1 MVVNRALIVVM
12 AFIAIMIYICNKIIV
27 SVNRDKRDKDMCG
40 IVGVYNSENSA
51 YDIMLGLFATQNRG
65 QESCGIATSD
75 GNLIRDHRGMGLVKD
90 VLTPDILEK
99 QPGKIGIGHV
109 RYPTRG
115 VISAD
120 NSQPHVLETLE
131 GTIFAF
137 ASNGDITN
145 YPTIKKQ
152 LEDKGVR
159 FKSGNDGELLL
170 RYIAFNHKEN
180 RLSVIDSIKKMMGD
194 IKGAFSSILI
204 SRDEMWAFRDPYGIR
219 PYSFGRTDL
228 GYAFASESKALDILR
243 AKDIKEVK
251 PGEIIHVSGH
261 GIKRIESDVISLRQG
276 RKNCANCVF
285 EPVYFSMPDS
295 NQFGLSV
302 YEARKRM
309 GRALAEYD
317 RDLEIDVVISV
328 PDSSNVQ
335 ALGYAQHRNIPFE
348 IALIRN
354 HYVGRT
360 FIKPDQAGR
369 DESVKQKFNP
379 IKSRIKGKR
388 IILVDDSIVRG
399 TTMRKIAG
407 MIRGAGAK
415 EIHLRIASP
424 AVKFPCF
431 YGLDTST
438 KEELIANSMDCDE
451 LKEFLKVDSL
461 KYIKQKDLSDA
472 VNNHDNSFCFACFDG
487 NYPIE
492 LVDVSF

>member
-1 MVVNRALIVVM
+1 
-12 AFIAIMIYICNKIIV
+12 
-27 SVNRDKRDKDMCG
+27 MCG
-40 IVGVYNSENSA
+40 VVGVYNSENSA
-51 YDIMLGLFATQNRG
+51 YDVMLGLFATQNRG
-65 QESCGIATSD
+65 QESCGIAISD
-75 GNLIRDHRGMGLVKD
+75 GNLIRNYKGMGLVKD
-90 VLTPDILEK
+90 VLTPSILK
-99 QPGKIGIGHV
+99 NNPGKIGIGHV

-115 VISAD
+115 VIDAD

-131 GTIFAF
+131 GTIFSF

-145 YPTIKKQ
+145 YPTIKNE
-152 LEDKGVR
+152 LEKKGVR
-159 FKSGNDGELLL
+159 LKSENDGELIL
-170 RYIAFNHKEN
+170 RFIAFEHKEN
-180 RLSVIDSIKKMMGD
+180 KLSVIDSIKKMMGN
-194 IKGAFSSILI
+194 IKGAFSSVLI

-219 PYSFGRTDL
+219 PYSFGKTEN

-243 AKDIKEVK
+243 AKDIKEVN
-251 PGEIIHVSGH
+251 PGEIIHVSKN
-261 GIKRIESDVISLRQG
+261 GIKRHETDTLSLRNG
-276 RKNCANCVF
+276 RKTCAHCVF

-302 YEARKRM
+302 YEARKKM
-309 GRALAEYD
+309 GAHLASYD
-317 RDLEIDVVISV
+317 KDLKIDVVISV

-335 ALGYAQHRNIPFE
+335 ALGYAQSRNIPFE

-379 IKSRIKGKR
+379 IKSRIEGKR

-424 AVKFPCF
+424 PVKFPCF

-438 KEELIANSMDCDE
+438 TKELIANAKPPEQLRD
-451 LKEFLKVDSL
+451 FLKVDSL
-461 KYIKQKDLSDA
+461 KYIRQADLSKS
-472 VNNHDNSFCFACFDG
+472 VNNKDNNFCFACFDG
-487 NYPIE
+487 KYPIE
-492 LVDVSF
+492 LIDVSF

>member
-1 MVVNRALIVVM
+1 
-12 AFIAIMIYICNKIIV
+12 
-27 SVNRDKRDKDMCG
+27 MCG
-40 IVGVYNSENSA
+40 VVGVYNSENSA

-65 QESCGIATSD
+65 QESCGVAISD
-75 GNLIRDHRGMGLVKD
+75 GNLIREHKGMGLVKD
-90 VLTPDILEK
+90 VLTPSILK
-99 QPGKIGIGHV
+99 KNPGKIGIGHV

-115 VISAD
+115 TVDAG

-145 YPTIKKQ
+145 YPTIKKE
-152 LEDKGVR
+152 LESKGVR
-159 FKSGNDGELLL
+159 LKSGNDGELIL

-180 RLSVIDSIKKMMGD
+180 KLSVVDSIQKMMGN
-194 IKGAFSSILI
+194 IKGAFSSVLI

-219 PYSFGRTDL
+219 PFSFGKIEN

-243 AKDIKEVK
+243 ATDIKEVN
-251 PGEIIHVSGH
+251 PGEIIHVSKD
-261 GIKRIESDVISLRQG
+261 GIKRIESDILSLRNG
-276 RKNCANCVF
+276 RKTCAHCVF

-309 GRALAEYD
+309 GAYLASYD
-317 RDLEIDVVISV
+317 KDLEIDVVVSV

-335 ALGYAQHRNIPFE
+335 ALGYAQSRNIPFE

-379 IKSRIKGKR
+379 IKSRIKDKR

-407 MIRGAGAK
+407 MMRGAGAK

-438 KEELIANSMDCDE
+438 KKELIANSMDCAE
-451 LKEFLKVDSL
+451 LTKFLKVDSI
-461 KYIKQKDLSDA
+461 KYIKQEDLSKA
-472 VNNHDNSFCFACFDG
+472 VKNNDDNFCFACFDG
-487 NYPIE
+487 KYPIE
-492 LVDVSF
+492 LIDVGF

>member
-1 MVVNRALIVVM
+1 
-12 AFIAIMIYICNKIIV
+12 
-27 SVNRDKRDKDMCG
+27 
-40 IVGVYNSENSA
+40 VYNSENSA
-51 YDIMLGLFATQNRG
+51 YDVMLGLFATQNRG
-65 QESCGIATSD
+65 QESCGIAVSD
-75 GNLIRDHRGMGLVKD
+75 GDLISNHRGMGLVKD
-90 VLTPDILEK
+90 VLTPPVLK
-99 QPGKIGIGHV
+99 KHLGKIGIGHV

-115 VISAD
+115 VVDAD

-145 YPTIKKQ
+145 YPTIKKE
-152 LEDKGVR
+152 LELKGVR
-159 FKSGNDGELLL
+159 LTSENDGELIL
-170 RYIAFNHKEN
+170 RYIAWNHKEN
-180 RLSVIDSIKKMMGD
+180 KLSVIDSIQKMMEN
-194 IKGAFSSILI
+194 IKGAFSSVLI

-219 PYSFGRTDL
+219 PYSFGKIEN

-243 AKDIKEVK
+243 AKDIEEVK
-251 PGEIIHVSGH
+251 PGEIIHVSKK
-261 GIKRIESDVISLRQG
+261 GIKRIKSDTLFLRHG
-276 RKNCANCVF
+276 RKGCSHCVF

-295 NQFGLSV
+295 NQFGISV

-309 GRALAEYD
+309 GKALASYD
-317 RDLEIDVVISV
+317 KGLEIDVVISV

-335 ALGYAQHRNIPFE
+335 ALGYAQSRNIPFE

-407 MIRGAGAK
+407 MVRGAGAK

-424 AVKFPCF
+424 PVKFPCF

-438 KEELIANSMDCDE
+438 REELIANSMNCE
-451 LKEFLKVDSL
+451 KLKTFLQVDSL
-461 KYIKQKDLSDA
+461 KYIKQEDLSKA
-472 VNNHDNSFCFACFDG
+472 VKNTDDNFCFACFDG
-487 NYPIE
+487 KYPIE
-492 LVDVSF
+492 LIDVSF

>member
-1 MVVNRALIVVM
+1 
-12 AFIAIMIYICNKIIV
+12 
-27 SVNRDKRDKDMCG
+27 MCG
-40 IVGVYNSENSA
+40 VVGVYNSENSA
-51 YDIMLGLFATQNRG
+51 YDVMLGLFATQNRG
-65 QESCGIATSD
+65 QESCGIAISD
-75 GNLIRDHRGMGLVKD
+75 GTLIKEHKGMGLVKD
-90 VLTPDILEK
+90 VLTPSILNNN
-99 QPGKIGIGHV
+99 QGKIGIGHV

-115 VISAD
+115 IVDAG

-145 YPTIKKQ
+145 YPTIKKE
-152 LEDKGVR
+152 LELKGVR
-159 FKSGNDGELLL
+159 LKSGNDGELIL

-180 RLSVIDSIKKMMGD
+180 RLSVIDSIKKMMKN
-194 IKGAFSSILI
+194 IKGAFSSVLI
-204 SRDEMWAFRDPYGIR
+204 SRNEMWAFRDPYGVR
-219 PYSFGRTDL
+219 PFSFGRTED

-243 AKDIKEVK
+243 AKDIKEVN
-251 PGEIIHVSGH
+251 PGEIIHVSKD
-261 GIKRIESDVISLRQG
+261 GIKRIKHELSSLKNG
-276 RKNCANCVF
+276 RKSCAHCVF

-309 GRALAEYD
+309 GAYLASYD
-317 RDLEIDVVISV
+317 KDLDIDVVVSV

-335 ALGYAQHRNIPFE
+335 ALGYAQSKNIPFE

-379 IKSRIKGKR
+379 IKSRIEGKR

-407 MIRGAGAK
+407 MMRGAGAK

-438 KEELIANSMDCDE
+438 KKELIANSMNCQE
-451 LKEFLKVDSL
+451 LTEFLKVDSI
-461 KYIKQKDLSDA
+461 KYIKQEDLSKA
-472 VNNHDNSFCFACFDG
+472 VKNNEDNFCFACFDG
-487 NYPIE
+487 KYPIE
-492 LVDVSF
+492 LIDVGF

>member
-1 MVVNRALIVVM
+1 M
-12 AFIAIMIYICNKIIV
+12 AFLPIMIYRYIKIIV
-27 SVNRDKRDKDMCG
+27 PVNIDKKDEHMCG
-40 IVGVYNSENSA
+40 VVGVYNSENSA

-65 QESCGIATSD
+65 QESCGIAISD

-90 VLTPDILEK
+90 VLIPSVLKKHT
-99 QPGKIGIGHV
+99 GKIGIGHV

-115 VISAD
+115 IVTAD

-137 ASNGDITN
+137 ASNGDMTN
-145 YPTIKKQ
+145 YPTIKRE
-152 LEDKGVR
+152 LEQKGVR
-159 FKSGNDGELLL
+159 LKSENDGELIL

-180 RLSVIDSIKKMMGD
+180 KLSVIDSIKKMMEN
-194 IKGAFSSILI
+194 IRGAYSSVLI

-219 PYSFGRTDL
+219 PFSFAKTEN

-243 AKDIKEVK
+243 AKDIKEIN
-251 PGEIIHVSGH
+251 PGEIIHVSKN
-261 GIKRIESDVISLRQG
+261 GIKRIESDVVSLRHG

-309 GRALAEYD
+309 GRALASYD
-317 RDLEIDVVISV
+317 KGLEIDVVISV

-335 ALGYAQHRNIPFE
+335 ALGYAQARNIPFE

-379 IKSRIKGKR
+379 IKSRIKGKK

-438 KEELIANSMDCDE
+438 KGELIANSMNCAE

-461 KYIKQKDLSDA
+461 TYIKQEDLSKA
-472 VNNHDNSFCFACFDG
+472 VKNDNDSFCFACFDG

-492 LVDVSF
+492 LIDVSF

>member
-1 MVVNRALIVVM
+1 
-12 AFIAIMIYICNKIIV
+12 
-27 SVNRDKRDKDMCG
+27 MCG
-40 IVGVYNSENSA
+40 VVGVYNSENSA

-65 QESCGIATSD
+65 QESCGIAISD
-75 GNLIRDHRGMGLVKD
+75 SNLIREHKGMGLVKD
-90 VLTPDILEK
+90 VLTPPVLK
-99 QPGKIGIGHV
+99 QNPGKIGIGHV

-115 VISAD
+115 TVDAG

-145 YPTIKKQ
+145 YPTIKKE
-152 LEDKGVR
+152 LESKGVR
-159 FKSGNDGELLL
+159 LKSGNDGELIL

-180 RLSVIDSIKKMMGD
+180 KLSVIDSIQKMMKN
-194 IKGAFSSILI
+194 IKGAFSSLLI
-204 SRDEMWAFRDPYGIR
+204 SRNEMWAFRDPYGIR
-219 PYSFGRTDL
+219 PLSFGKIEN

-243 AKDIKEVK
+243 AKDIKEVN
-251 PGEIIHVSGH
+251 PGEIIHVSKD
-261 GIKRIESDVISLRQG
+261 GIKRIEPDILSLRNG
-276 RKNCANCVF
+276 RKSCAHCVF

-309 GRALAEYD
+309 GASLASYD
-317 RDLEIDVVISV
+317 KDLEIDVVISV

-335 ALGYAQHRNIPFE
+335 ALGYAQARNIPFE

-379 IKSRIKGKR
+379 IKSRIKDKR

-407 MIRGAGAK
+407 MLKGAGAK

-438 KEELIANSMDCDE
+438 KKELIANSMNCDE
-451 LKEFLKVDSL
+451 LTEFLKVNSI
-461 KYIKQKDLSDA
+461 KYIKQEDLSKA
-472 VNNHDNSFCFACFDG
+472 VKNNDDNFCFACFDG
-487 NYPIE
+487 KYPIE
-492 LVDVSF
+492 LVDVDF

>member
-1 MVVNRALIVVM
+1 
-12 AFIAIMIYICNKIIV
+12 
-27 SVNRDKRDKDMCG
+27 MCG
-40 IVGVYNSENSA
+40 VVGVYNSENSA

-65 QESCGIATSD
+65 QESCGIAISD
-75 GNLIRDHRGMGLVKD
+75 GTLIRDHRGMGLVKD
-90 VLTPDILEK
+90 VLTPSTLK
-99 QPGKIGIGHV
+99 NHPGKIGIGHV

-115 VISAD
+115 IVSAD

-145 YPTIKKQ
+145 YPTIRKE
-152 LEDKGVR
+152 LEKKGVR
-159 FKSGNDGELLL
+159 LKSGNDGELIL
-170 RYIAFNHKEN
+170 RYIAYNHKEN
-180 RLSVIDSIKKMMGD
+180 KLSVIGSIKKMMEN
-194 IKGAFSSILI
+194 IMGAFSAILI
-204 SRDEMWAFRDPYGIR
+204 SRDEIWAFRDPYGIR
-219 PYSFGRTDL
+219 PYSFGKIEN

-243 AKDIKEVK
+243 AKDIEEVN
-251 PGEIIHVSGH
+251 PVEIIHVSKK
-261 GIKRIESDVISLRQG
+261 GIKRTQLDVVSLRHG
-276 RKNCANCVF
+276 RKSCAHCVF

-302 YEARKRM
+302 YEARKDM
-309 GRALAEYD
+309 GKALASYD
-317 RDLEIDVVISV
+317 KDLDIDVVISV

-335 ALGYAQHRNIPFE
+335 ALGYAQARNIPFE

-379 IKSRIKGKR
+379 IRSRIKGKR

-438 KEELIANSMDCDE
+438 REELIANSMDCDE

-461 KYIKQKDLSDA
+461 KYMKQDDLSKA
-472 VNNHDNSFCFACFDG
+472 VKNHDDRFCFACFDG
-487 NYPIE
+487 KYPIE
-492 LVDVSF
+492 LIDVSF

>member
-1 MVVNRALIVVM
+1 
-12 AFIAIMIYICNKIIV
+12 
-27 SVNRDKRDKDMCG
+27 MCG
-40 IVGVYNSENSA
+40 VVGVYNSENSA
-51 YDIMLGLFATQNRG
+51 YDVMLGLFATQNRG
-65 QESCGIATSD
+65 QESCGIAISD
-75 GNLIRDHRGMGLVKD
+75 GNLIRNYKGMGLVKD
-90 VLTPDILEK
+90 VLTPSILK
-99 QPGKIGIGHV
+99 NNPGKIGIGHV

-115 VISAD
+115 VIDAD

-131 GTIFAF
+131 GTIFSF

-145 YPTIKKQ
+145 YPTIKNE
-152 LEDKGVR
+152 LEKKGVR
-159 FKSGNDGELLL
+159 LKSENDGELIL
-170 RYIAFNHKEN
+170 RFIAFEHKEN
-180 RLSVIDSIKKMMGD
+180 KLSVIDSIKKMMGN
-194 IKGAFSSILI
+194 IKGAFSSVLI

-219 PYSFGRTDL
+219 PYSFGKTEN

-243 AKDIKEVK
+243 AKDIKEVN
-251 PGEIIHVSGH
+251 PGEIIHVSKN
-261 GIKRIESDVISLRQG
+261 GIKRHETDTLSLRNG
-276 RKNCANCVF
+276 RKTCAHCVF

-302 YEARKRM
+302 YEARKKM
-309 GRALAEYD
+309 GAHLASYD
-317 RDLEIDVVISV
+317 KDLKIDVVISV

-335 ALGYAQHRNIPFE
+335 ALGYAQSRNIPFE

-379 IKSRIKGKR
+379 IKSRIEGKR

-399 TTMRKIAG
+399 TTMKKIAG

-424 AVKFPCF
+424 PVKFPCF

-438 KEELIANSMDCDE
+438 TKELIANAKPPEQLRD
-451 LKEFLKVDSL
+451 FLKVDSL
-461 KYIKQKDLSDA
+461 KYIRQADLSKS
-472 VNNHDNSFCFACFDG
+472 VNNKDNNFCFACFDG
-487 NYPIE
+487 KYPIE
-492 LVDVSF
+492 LIDVSF